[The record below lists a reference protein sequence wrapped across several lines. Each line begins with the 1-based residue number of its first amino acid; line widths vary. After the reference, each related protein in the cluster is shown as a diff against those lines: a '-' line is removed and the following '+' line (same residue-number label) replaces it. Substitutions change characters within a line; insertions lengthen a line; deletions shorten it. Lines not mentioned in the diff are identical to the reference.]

1 MISFQT
7 LFYFLACN
15 AVMLVI
21 AMVMEALLG
30 WPDWLYRKIGHPVS
44 WIAKLITWCDTR
56 LNRNS
61 ASSFRRKSAGIVTLL
76 CCAGSAAVIA
86 GGLAWLAGMFTADLM
101 YLFIMGCLS
110 WPFIASRSLY
120 SHVRAV
126 LVPLQAQELQAARSA
141 LGMIVGRQTTHLDA
155 SAIGCAAAESLAEN
169 TSDGVIAP
177 LCWGLFGGYPGL
189 VLYKAVNT
197 LDSMIG
203 YRDEKYADFGWA
215 SARCDD
221 VLNLLPARLTGLLFC
236 ICSIRP
242 VSAFKVMIRDAS
254 AHLSPNAGWPEA
266 ALAGSMDVRL
276 AGPRDYAYGRI
287 DAPYIHPDGRK
298 MQSDLLAGCLRCYL
312 LVTGAA
318 LLILCWIGTGILY

>member
-1 MISFQT
+1 MVFCIMISFQT

-141 LGMIVGRQTTHLDA
+141 LGMIGIH
-155 SAIGCAAAESLAEN
+155 SA
-169 TSDGVIAP
+169 
-177 LCWGLFGGYPGL
+177 
-189 VLYKAVNT
+189 
-197 LDSMIG
+197 
-203 YRDEKYADFGWA
+203 
-215 SARCDD
+215 
-221 VLNLLPARLTGLLFC
+221 LFC
-236 ICSIRP
+236 RLRTEHRGLSAPQAGYQEPICMACSQ
-242 VSAFKVMIRDAS
+242 MIIS
-254 AHLSPNAGWPEA
+254 GQ
-266 ALAGSMDVRL
+266 
-276 AGPRDYAYGRI
+276 I
-287 DAPYIHPDGRK
+287 F
-298 MQSDLLAGCLRCYL
+298 
-312 LVTGAA
+312 
-318 LLILCWIGTGILY
+318 